1 MLRDSLRDP
10 PPYPSPARG
19 EGNTLCRAVTAP
31 QELWLVG
38 AGRMGLALLEGW
50 VKAGLVSAAAP
61 ARIVEPNPSPALRAL
76 VAQKAA
82 RMAAPP
88 FAASAPP
95 LIVLAVKPQMLPFA
109 LPALVPLAGKGAA
122 VISIVAGRMIA
133 YIREGL
139 GAPPGLAVVRA
150 MPNTPA
156 AIGKGI
162 TTVFAG
168 ADVNAELRAMA
179 ERLLAAAGAVVWVER
194 EELIDAG
201 TAISGSGPA
210 YFFLLVEALA
220 DAGVAIGLPR
230 PTAEKLARET
240 LVGSGALLAASAEAP
255 SALREAV
262 TSPGGTTRA
271 ALDVLMAADGLSPL
285 MRRAV
290 DAALGRAK
298 ELGKA

>member
-1 MLRDSLRDP
+1 MGD
-10 PPYPSPARG
+10 
-19 EGNTLCRAVTAP
+19 EKEV
-31 QELWLVG
+31 WLVG

-50 VKAGLVSAAAP
+50 AKAGLVAESAP

-76 VAQKAA
+76 IDGKLA
-82 RMAAPP
+82 RLAAPP
-88 FAASAPP
+88 SAASAPP
-95 LIVLAVKPQMLPFA
+95 LIVLAVKPQVLPAA
-109 LPALVPLAGKGAA
+109 LPPLRPLAAKGALV
-122 VISIVAGRMIA
+122 VSIVAGRTVA

-139 GAPPGLAVVRA
+139 GAPAGLAIVRA

-168 ADVNAELRAMA
+168 AEAGADLRAAA
-179 ERLLAAAGAVVWVER
+179 ERLLAAVGAVVWVER
-194 EELIDAG
+194 EDLIDAG

-220 DAGVAIGLPR
+220 EAGEGLGLPR
-230 PTAEKLARET
+230 AAAERLARET
-240 LVGSGALLAASAEAP
+240 LIGSGALLAASAETPA
-255 SALREAV
+255 ALREAV

-271 ALDVLMAADGLSPL
+271 ALDVLMAADGLMPL

-290 DAALGRAK
+290 EAAFARARELGR
-298 ELGKA
+298 G